1 MFAHPKIIQ
10 ESAKLRRYID
20 KHGDPIIE
28 RSLAHLIQ
36 ENEISRH
43 LKKAVN
49 AYKIR
54 SDLFCSELANKFI
67 DQIQFNKPEGGMA
80 IWANFSPDISIKQLV
95 KSTKKKNLHLNIDM
109 NLAGNACRLGFASAN
124 EKEII
129 KNLEI
134 LKSTL
139 SV

>member
-20 KHGDPIIE
+20 KQGDPIME

-54 SDLFCSELANKFI
+54 RDLFCSELENKFN
-67 DQIQFNKPEGGMA
+67 DQINFDKPEGGMA
-80 IWANFSPDISIKQLV
+80 IWTKFNTESTIKELV
-95 KSTKKKNLHLNIDM
+95 EKAKNKNLHLNIDY
-109 NLAGNACRLGFASAN
+109 NLATHACRLGFASTN

-134 LKSTL
+134 LKLIL
-139 SV
+139 SI